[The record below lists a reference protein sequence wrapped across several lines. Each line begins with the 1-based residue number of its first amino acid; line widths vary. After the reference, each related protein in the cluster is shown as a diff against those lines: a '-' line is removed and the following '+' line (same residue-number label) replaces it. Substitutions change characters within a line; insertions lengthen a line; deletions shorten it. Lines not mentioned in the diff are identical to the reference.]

1 MPITFSPISTNLGE
15 ITVVENFTKTISA
28 VTNELGDSIVSVTV
42 IASTPNSG
50 VILSNGT
57 TSCSIS
63 GNYET
68 PFTNTKWNWLSS
80 NSYFNTQNYLNVPNA
95 IGNLIRYQP
104 DATISQV
111 YSYIVTA
118 TSDLGDTLSA
128 TYTITVTNDWSE
140 GQTQIQEVID
150 RQTTTLGR

>member
-1 MPITFSPISTNLGE
+1 MPITISPTSTNLGE

-28 VTNELGDSIVSVTV
+28 VTNDIGDTIVSVTV
-42 IASTPNSG
+42 IASTLNSG
-50 VILSNGT
+50 VTLSNST

-68 PFTNTKWNWLSS
+68 PFNNTKWNWFSGG
-80 NSYFNTQNYLNVPNA
+80 SYLNAQNYSNVPSA
-95 IGNLIRYQP
+95 IGNLVRYQP
-104 DATISQV
+104 DSTISQV

-118 TSDLGDTLSA
+118 ISNLGQSLSK

-150 RQTTTLGR
+150 RQTTALGR

>member
-1 MPITFSPISTNLGE
+1 MPITFLPTNTNLGE

-28 VTNELGDSIVSVTV
+28 VTDELGDSIVSVTI
-42 IASTPNSG
+42 IASTLNAG
-50 VILSNGT
+50 VTLSTGT
-57 TSCSIS
+57 TSCSVS

-68 PFTNTKWNWLSS
+68 PFTNTKWNWFSGG
-80 NSYFNTQNYLNVPNA
+80 SYLNEQNYSNVPNA

-104 DATISQV
+104 DSTISQV

-128 TYTITVTNDWSE
+128 IYTITVTNDWSE
-140 GQTQIQEVID
+140 GQTQIQEVIN